1 MKMSN
6 KKWSNFLVLN
16 KLQDSSSEEEA
27 DMTISH
33 EPLVSVQEE
42 EQETKSR
49 LRIQHDEE
57 EGTSTDDEE
66 TASDKDDY
74 ESFAFLQKHVL
85 CCIWDI
91 PAISKCCILLDS

>member
-6 KKWSNFLVLN
+6 KKGSNFLVLN
-16 KLQDSSSEEEA
+16 KLQASSSEEEA

-49 LRIQHDEE
+49 LSRQHDEE
-57 EGTSTDDEE
+57 EGKSTDDEE
-66 TASDKDDY
+66 TASDED
-74 ESFAFLQKHVL
+74 H
-85 CCIWDI
+85 
-91 PAISKCCILLDS
+91 LLFCKKMYYVPSGIIQQYLNAGYFWTVSTH

>member
-1 MKMSN
+1 M
-6 KKWSNFLVLN
+6 VLN